1 MRKSWGS
8 TSTPYQYFNLLS
20 SSPKMNIDCFFQK
33 SQVVNSLEYKLKKK
47 KKRLTMKRK
56 RPIPLG
62 LTGSRPQF
70 GSWLTFWEPLEV
82 FSHEGKTNTNNNL

>member
-47 KKRLTMKRK
+47 KKVDHEKEKAHPTWTDWVPSSVWFMAN
-56 RPIPLG
+56 ILG
-62 LTGSRPQF
+62 TF
-70 GSWLTFWEPLEV
+70 GGF
-82 FSHEGKTNTNNNL
+82 